1 MSSLDLLLQL
11 LLCAATKT
19 TAAKLTPLWRST
31 AAALL
36 SRPATNALAASAT
49 VAVLLAHHC
58 YTTAHYTIY
67 IYKYA
72 SSAYTTRKAHLP
84 MNAQV
89 KEEEGCLGDPGL
101 SWIQPHTIKSRPQPH
116 TL

>member
-19 TAAKLTPLWRST
+19 TAAKLTP
-31 AAALL
+31 ALL

>member
-1 MSSLDLLLQL
+1 MCCNEDDGGGEVD
-11 LLCAATKT
+11 AAV
-19 TAAKLTPLWRST
+19 AT

-101 SWIQPHTIKSRPQPH
+101 SWIQPHTINSRPQPH

>member
-1 MSSLDLLLQL
+1 MCCNEDDGGGEVD
-11 LLCAATKT
+11 AAVAT
-19 TAAKLTPLWRST
+19 
-31 AAALL
+31 AALL

>member
-19 TAAKLTPLWRST
+19 TAAKLTPLWRRRRL
-31 AAALL
+31 LL

-49 VAVLLAHHC
+49 VAVLP
-58 YTTAHYTIY
+58 TTATQPPTTLYTY
-67 IYKYA
+67 ISMLVY
-72 SSAYTTRKAHLP
+72 SAYTTRKAHLP

-101 SWIQPHTIKSRPQPH
+101 SWIQPHTYQ
-116 TL
+116 

>member
-1 MSSLDLLLQL
+1 MCCNEDDGGEVD
-11 LLCAATKT
+11 AAV
-19 TAAKLTPLWRST
+19 AV

-72 SSAYTTRKAHLP
+72 S
-84 MNAQV
+84 
-89 KEEEGCLGDPGL
+89 
-101 SWIQPHTIKSRPQPH
+101 I
-116 TL
+116 

>member
-1 MSSLDLLLQL
+1 MCCNEDDGGEVD
-11 LLCAATKT
+11 AAV
-19 TAAKLTPLWRST
+19 AT

>member
-1 MSSLDLLLQL
+1 MCCNEDDGGEVD
-11 LLCAATKT
+11 AAVV
-19 TAAKLTPLWRST
+19 
-31 AAALL
+31 AALL

-72 SSAYTTRKAHLP
+72 S
-84 MNAQV
+84 
-89 KEEEGCLGDPGL
+89 
-101 SWIQPHTIKSRPQPH
+101 I
-116 TL
+116 

>member
-1 MSSLDLLLQL
+1 MCCNEDDGGEVD
-11 LLCAATKT
+11 AAVAT
-19 TAAKLTPLWRST
+19 
-31 AAALL
+31 AALL

-72 SSAYTTRKAHLP
+72 S
-84 MNAQV
+84 
-89 KEEEGCLGDPGL
+89 
-101 SWIQPHTIKSRPQPH
+101 I
-116 TL
+116 